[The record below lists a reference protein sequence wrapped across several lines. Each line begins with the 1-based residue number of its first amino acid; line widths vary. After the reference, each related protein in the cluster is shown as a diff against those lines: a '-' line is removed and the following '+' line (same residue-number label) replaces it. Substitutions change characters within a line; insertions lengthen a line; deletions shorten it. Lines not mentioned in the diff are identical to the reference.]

1 MDTETKEKPKFKV
14 PDTFV
19 IIFFIVVIAAIM
31 TYLIPVG
38 RFEVI
43 YKVYDSNNKVIAE
56 IEDGK
61 SEEFIVDGE
70 KFIFNST
77 GEKEAVL
84 LQENIEKP
92 YGTISKTKAKS
103 LEYKEDNLTLFKIV
117 QEFGKYISTGT
128 RKGVKLFESDGEI
141 GFLNYMF
148 EGLVKGDKWGS
159 AVGVV
164 AFILV
169 VGGAFGIILQTG
181 AVEAGIGNVIAKT
194 QGKETGIIPLLF
206 ILFSL
211 GGAVFGMGEEAI
223 PFAMIIVPLVIAM
236 GYDAIVGIMI
246 TYGATQIG
254 FATSWMNPFSVGI
267 AQGIAGI
274 PIMSGAG
281 FRIFMYIVFNVVS
294 ILFLINYSK
303 KIKKEPRLSVS
314 YDSDEY
320 YRKDFKVG
328 KVEKNE
334 FSIGHKLVMVVIL
347 LGIIWVIW
355 GVTKHGYYI
364 PEIATIFFTMGLI
377 SGIIGVIFK
386 LNNMTVDD
394 IAVSFRKGAEDLVNP
409 ALIVGMAQ
417 GIVLVLGDSSP
428 FTDSVLNTIL
438 YGMSKALKGLP
449 VAFTGWMMYVFQS
462 VFNFFVVSGSGQ
474 AAITMPLMAPLSD
487 IVGVSKQVAVLAF
500 QLGDGLTNLIVP
512 TSGCLMGVLGVA
524 RLDWNKWAKFQFKF
538 QLFLFILASV
548 FVIAGVFM
556 GLSY

>member
-1 MDTETKEKPKFKV
+1 MTEVTKKKKTFKV
-14 PDTFV
+14 PDTYV
-19 IIFFIVVIAAIM
+19 IIFFIVFVAAII
-31 TYLIPVG
+31 TYIVPVG
-38 RFEVI
+38 RFEVE
-43 YKVYDSNNKVIAE
+43 YMVYDANNNIIAE
-56 IEDGK
+56 IQDGESSKFTVDGK
-61 SEEFIVDGE
+61 EFIFDA
-70 KFIFNST
+70 T
-77 GEKEAVL
+77 GEDEATLTQKDAKE
-84 LQENIEKP
+84 P
-92 YGTISKTKAKS
+92 YGAIKKTKAS
-103 LEYKEDNLTLFKIV
+103 ALRYEDNGTMKFKVV
-117 QEFGKYISTGT
+117 QEYGSYVSNGE
-128 RKGVKLFESDGEI
+128 RKGVKLFESNGEI

-169 VGGAFGIILQTG
+169 VGGAFGIILRTG
-181 AVEAGIGNVIAKT
+181 AVEAGIGDVISKT
-194 QGKETGIIPLLF
+194 QGKEVAIIPLLF

-236 GYDAIVGIMI
+236 GYDAVVGIMI

-254 FATSWMNPFSVGI
+254 FATSWMNPFSVSI

-281 FRIFMYIVFNVVS
+281 FRIFMYIVFNIVS
-294 ILFLINYSK
+294 ILFLIKYAK
-303 KIKKEPRLSVS
+303 KIKNDPKLSVS

-320 YRKDFKVG
+320 YRKDFKTEKTEKIDFTVG
-328 KVEKNE
+328 H
-334 FSIGHKLVMVVIL
+334 GLVMLVIL

-355 GVTKHGYYI
+355 GVTKYGYYI

-394 IAVSFRKGAEDLVNP
+394 IAISFKNGAQDLVGA
-409 ALIVGMAQ
+409 ALVVGMAQ

-428 FTDSVLNTIL
+428 FSDSVLNTIL
-438 YGMSKALKGLP
+438 YGMSKALKGLAP
-449 VAFTGWMMYVFQS
+449 AFTGWVMYVFQS
-462 VFNFFVVSGSGQ
+462 IFNFFVVSGSGQ

-487 IVGVSKQVAVLAF
+487 LIGISKQVAVLAF

-524 RLDWNKWAKFQFKF
+524 RLDWSKWAKFQIKF
-538 QLFLFILASV
+538 QLILFILGSI
-548 FVIAGVFM
+548 FVIGGVLV
-556 GLSY
+556 GLS